1 MELSEKSAG
10 AVVFRVAEDGSLL
23 YLLLLPAESKPWGF
37 PKGKMQLYECELDTA
52 KREIREEADLH
63 DLTFYTDFRESVIYS
78 FNRGQHTVTKEV
90 VYFIAKA
97 DKGTPSISREHI
109 RCRWTT
115 LDEAMKLVVHENTIR
130 ILQLADEYIK
140 TKLLDMSGNK

>member
-1 MELSEKSAG
+1 MELFEKSAG
-10 AVVFRVAEDGSLL
+10 AVVFRVAEDGTML

-52 KREIREEADLH
+52 KREISEEANLRN
-63 DLTFYTDFRESVIYS
+63 LSFYTDFRESVVYS

-90 VYFIAKA
+90 VYFIANA
-97 DKGTPSISREHI
+97 DKGTPSISHEHV
-109 RCRWTT
+109 RCCWST
-115 LDEAMKLVVHENTIR
+115 LDEAMKMVVHENTIR

-140 TKLLDMSGNK
+140 TKIL